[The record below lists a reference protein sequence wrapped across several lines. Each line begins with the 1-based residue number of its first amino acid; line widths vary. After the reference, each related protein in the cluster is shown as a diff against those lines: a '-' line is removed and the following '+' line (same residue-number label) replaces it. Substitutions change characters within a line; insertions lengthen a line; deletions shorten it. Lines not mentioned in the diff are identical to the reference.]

1 MNILHM
7 ISGGDVGGAKTH
19 VLNLLQTLTK
29 SHRVLLVCFMEG
41 EFAEDARRLG
51 IDVAVMDS
59 GSLTQNV
66 RLLQKRITEEK
77 FQVVHCHGAKANL
90 TGALLRGKISAPVVT
105 TVHSDPKIDYLGRP
119 LARLTYGT
127 LNAWAL
133 RHLRYWI
140 GAAGPTC
147 EMLVSRK
154 FPKERVFEM
163 RNGVDFSNPCCQQS
177 REGFLQSLGMKI
189 EENTVV
195 FGIAARMNPVKDMKT
210 LVRGFALAVG
220 QAPEIRLVIAG
231 DGEERSELEALVD
244 DLGLKEK
251 VFFAGWLRDVD
262 SFYNAIDVNVLTSL
276 SEGGFP
282 YAITEGV
289 RMGCAVISTN
299 VGGVAQVL
307 RHEENALLLEPGD
320 AETLAKHM
328 VRLTRDGGLRQRLQD
343 TLYQLIKKEY
353 SLEAMGNQ
361 QIEIYKKICAME
373 KA

>member
-19 VLNLLQTLTK
+19 VMNLLQTLMK
-29 SHRVLLVCFMEG
+29 ANRVLLVCFMEG
-41 EFAEDARRLG
+41 EFAAEARQLG
-51 IDVAVMDS
+51 IDVQVME
-59 GSLTQNV
+59 GGNLLGTARQ
-66 RLLQKRITEEK
+66 LQKQITNEK
-77 FQVVHCHGAKANL
+77 FQVVHCHGSKANL
-90 TGALLRGKISAPVVT
+90 IGALLRGKISAPVVT

-133 RHLRYWI
+133 HRLRYWI

-147 EMLVSRK
+147 QMLISRG
-154 FPKERVFEM
+154 FPAQRVFEM
-163 RNGVDFSNPCCQQS
+163 RNGVDFSSSGCRQS
-177 REGFLQSLGMKI
+177 REDFLKSLGLTT

-195 FGIAARMNPVKDMKT
+195 FGMAARMNPVKDMKT
-210 LVRGFALAVG
+210 LVRGFSMAASQV
-220 QAPEIRLVIAG
+220 PEIRLVIAG
-231 DGEERSELEALVD
+231 DGEEREELEALAES
-244 DLGLKEK
+244 LGLKEK
-251 VFFAGWLRDVD
+251 VFFAGWLRDMD

-307 RHEENALLLEPGD
+307 RQEENALLLEPGD
-320 AETLAKHM
+320 VNTLAKHM
-328 VRLTRDGGLRQRLQD
+328 VRLTRDGALRQKLADSLHDLMER
-343 TLYQLIKKEY
+343 EY
-353 SLEAMGNQ
+353 SLEAMGSR

-373 KA
+373 G

>member
-29 SHRVLLVCFMEG
+29 SQRVLLICFMEG
-41 EFAEDARRLG
+41 DFAKDARKLG
-51 IDVAVMDS
+51 IDVAVMEG
-59 GSLTQNV
+59 GSLPGTV
-66 RLLQKRITEEK
+66 RQLQKRINEEK
-77 FQVVHCHGAKANL
+77 FQVVHCHGSKANL
-90 TGALLRGKISAPVVT
+90 VGALLRHKISAPVVT

-147 EMLVSRK
+147 QMLISRG
-154 FPKERVFEM
+154 FPAQRVFEM
-163 RNGVDFSNPCCQQS
+163 RNGVDFSDSGCQQS
-177 REGFLQSLGMKI
+177 REDFFKSLGLTT

-195 FGIAARMNPVKDMKT
+195 FGMAARMNPVKDMKT
-210 LVRGFALAVG
+210 LVRGFSMAAS
-220 QAPEIRLVIAG
+220 QAPEIRLVVAG
-231 DGEERSELEALVD
+231 DGEERAELEALVVS
-244 DLGLKEK
+244 LGLKEK
-251 VFFAGWLRDVD
+251 VFFAGWLRDMD

-307 RHEENALLLEPGD
+307 RQEENALLLEPGD
-320 AETLAKHM
+320 ARTLGSHM
-328 VRLTRDGGLRQRLQD
+328 VRMARDGELRQRLGD
-343 TLYQLIKKEY
+343 NLYKLMKREY
-353 SLEAMGNQ
+353 SLEAMGECQ
-361 QIEIYKKICAME
+361 MEIYKKICAME
-373 KA
+373 EK